1 MADFGTTGPLGGWSL
16 TVHGPRICPLGPR
29 CDLPVDVIFKS
40 EKSWAPPGERDPQL
54 IGAHKALLAEQSEG
68 FPSPE
73 DITNS
78 LHEPVPLT
86 EDATTLRLL
95 FLFMHSKELGGPP
108 VEILQKIGPA
118 DLIKLSKAAEKYMV
132 HYIVG
137 FCRLAILAR
146 VKFMPIEA
154 FAYATTHG
162 DSDLADLA
170 APLTFGEMGNQNF
183 SMTRKAG
190 AVFREVPD
198 DSILRWFHFR
208 EGYIHLA
215 ETILTP
221 PDAHINSRKRPHDCG
236 VWTPYARVVL
246 DGLPT
251 KTMPLAAHLGKTGV
265 KELVQGRWD
274 SRQHQE
280 MLGNCRLCR
289 KRADEWEDSVRQA
302 MGLMYTFSEKSIT
315 RRF

>member
-1 MADFGTTGPLGGWSL
+1 MEPDS
-16 TVHGPRICPLGPR
+16 PRSTDMST

-40 EKSWAPPGERDPQL
+40 EKSWNHQGQTDHEL

-73 DITNS
+73 DVTNT
-78 LHEPVPLT
+78 LREPVPLT

-95 FLFMHSKELGGPP
+95 FLFMHSRELGGPP
-108 VEILQKIGPA
+108 VEILQKIRPEE
-118 DLIKLSKAAEKYMV
+118 LIKLSKAAEKYMV

-146 VKFMPIEA
+146 VKSMPIEA
-154 FAYATTHG
+154 FIYATTHG
-162 DSDLADLA
+162 DSGLADLA
-170 APLTFGEMGNQNF
+170 APLTFGEMVNENF
-183 SMTRKAG
+183 SMTPRKAG
-190 AVFREVPD
+190 GVFRREVPD
-198 DSILRWFHFR
+198 DSIVRWFDFR
-208 EGYIHLA
+208 EEYIHLA

-221 PDAHINSRKRPHDCG
+221 PDAHINSRNRPHDCG
-236 VWTPYARVVL
+236 VWTPYARIVL

-251 KTMPLAAHLGKTGV
+251 KTMPLAALLGKTGV

-280 MLGNCRLCR
+280 MLGNCRLCQ
-289 KRADEWEDSVRQA
+289 KRAEEWQA
-302 MGLMYTFSEKSIT
+302 RVTKVMDFMCTFSGKSIT